1 MKNSHKVFV
10 TISLFIN
17 ASGVLLS
24 MLFNLL
30 LASITILLCFFFLFL
45 VVFKN
50 FFTNP
55 VVIENARL
63 QLALIIPTGAPIA
76 VANDAI
82 EMLPVATDKTIN
94 DLSKYSKEEIYLLLQ
109 E

>member
-1 MKNSHKVFV
+1 
-10 TISLFIN
+10 
-17 ASGVLLS
+17 

-30 LASITILLCFFFLFL
+30 LATIAISLCFFFLVL
-45 VVFKN
+45 IVFKN

-55 VVIENARL
+55 VVIENTRL

-94 DLSKYSKEEIYLLLQ
+94 DLSKYSKEAIYLRGFLLFSSLSLISAIK
-109 E
+109 

>member
-1 MKNSHKVFV
+1 MY
-10 TISLFIN
+10 
-17 ASGVLLS
+17 
-24 MLFNLL
+24 
-30 LASITILLCFFFLFL
+30 FFFLFL
-45 VVFKN
+45 VVFKD

-82 EMLPVATDKTIN
+82 EMLTVATGKTIN
-94 DLSKYSKEEIYLLLQ
+94 DLSKYSKGAIYLLRFFFY
-109 E
+109 

>member
-1 MKNSHKVFV
+1 M

-17 ASGVLLS
+17 ASDVLLS

-30 LASITILLCFFFLFL
+30 LAGITILLCFFFLFAI
-45 VVFKN
+45 VCKN

-55 VVIENARL
+55 AVIENARL
-63 QLALIIPTGAPIA
+63 QFALMIPTNTPIA
-76 VANDAI
+76 VANDTI
-82 EMLPVATDKTIN
+82 EILPVATDKAIN